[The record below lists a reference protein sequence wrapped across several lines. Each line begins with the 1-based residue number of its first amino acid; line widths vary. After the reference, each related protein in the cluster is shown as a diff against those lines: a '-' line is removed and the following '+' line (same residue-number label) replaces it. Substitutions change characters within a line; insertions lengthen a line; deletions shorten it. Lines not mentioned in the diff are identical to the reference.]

1 MHTALTLFSFA
12 QIVSVFPNLKSLK
25 IDNVRLENRQRWNW
39 KEISR
44 NLKSL
49 EMLDYSRFTDFRLK
63 QLIKEVNQ
71 IKVLKVKYIHFS
83 KIRHLANLEV
93 LESELK
99 NANELQEILK
109 NHPKLTKIV

>member
-1 MHTALTLFSFA
+1 
-12 QIVSVFPNLKSLK
+12 
-25 IDNVRLENRQRWNW
+25 
-39 KEISR
+39 
-44 NLKSL
+44 
-49 EMLDYSRFTDFRLK
+49 MLDYSRFTDFRLK